1 MALFIDFK
9 KAFDPVDPNLLLLK
23 LFHYG
28 FDNNSYKLIHFS
40 YFSDRS
46 QITRI
51 NKVLSEKF
59 SISLGV
65 PQGSRLGPLFFNI
78 FINDF
83 ALLLS
88 DLSSF
93 LFADDTTLFD
103 SDKSYERLISRFREK
118 FISANSWINHNKLFL
133 NLSKTKFM
141 LINNAKR
148 GARKPNAI
156 QLQDNLIEVVSEFKL
171 LGCTIDEKLN
181 FNKHV
186 SNTKTYVCKNLFT
199 IKNLF
204 FLSFEIKVHFFKT
217 FLLPH
222 FDYCASLFIHFN
234 HTQIDKINK
243 TYNLCLYVLLG
254 LELNHL
260 TLEDQQEKLKPLN
273 ILPYRYRLL
282 FRFSLFS
289 YKIVNNFILN
299 DIKNILKPIV
309 KAANTRATSSNLY
322 EVPLVLSYCGCKR
335 ISLSLTTLMNKVL
348 KNFTNLT
355 LKDFKDIILG
365 NLSLL
370 YLKFSK
376 FVLKEY

>member
-1 MALFIDFK
+1 M
-9 KAFDPVDPNLLLLK
+9 LLC
-23 LFHYG
+23 
-28 FDNNSYKLIHFS
+28 
-40 YFSDRS
+40 
-46 QITRI
+46 
-51 NKVLSEKF
+51 
-59 SISLGV
+59 
-65 PQGSRLGPLFFNI
+65 
-78 FINDF
+78 
-83 ALLLS
+83 
-88 DLSSF
+88 DLSSI

-118 FISANSWINHNKLFL
+118 FISANNWINHNKLFL
-133 NLSKTKFM
+133 NWSKTKFM
-141 LINNAKR
+141 LINNSKR

-156 QLQDNLIEVVSEFKL
+156 QLEDNLIEVVSEFKL

-186 SNTKTYVCKNLFT
+186 RNIKTNVCKKLFT

-222 FDYCASLFIHFN
+222 FDYCASLFIHYN

-260 TLEDQQEKLKPLN
+260 SLEDQQEKLKPLN

-282 FRFSLFS
+282 FRFSLFA

-335 ISLSLTTLMNKVL
+335 ISLSLATMMNKVL
-348 KNFTNLT
+348 KNFTNLI
-355 LKDFKDIILG
+355 LKDFKEIILG
-365 NLSLL
+365 NLSFL

>member
-1 MALFIDFK
+1 MKFGTWGTKRFLRQFWPILTPLVLKVENFGQNWSSRAEKLATSLF
-9 KAFDPVDPNLLLLK
+9 L
-23 LFHYG
+23 YG
-28 FDNNSYKLIHFS
+28 E
-40 YFSDRS
+40 
-46 QITRI
+46 
-51 NKVLSEKF
+51 SEKNGPETICRPPRF
-59 SISLGV
+59 QLGRFLLTLSL
-65 PQGSRLGPLFFNI
+65 
-78 FINDF
+78 
-83 ALLLS
+83 
-88 DLSSF
+88 
-93 LFADDTTLFD
+93 
-103 SDKSYERLISRFREK
+103 
-118 FISANSWINHNKLFL
+118 
-133 NLSKTKFM
+133 
-141 LINNAKR
+141 
-148 GARKPNAI
+148 
-156 QLQDNLIEVVSEFKL
+156 
-171 LGCTIDEKLN
+171 
-181 FNKHV
+181 
-186 SNTKTYVCKNLFT
+186 
-199 IKNLF
+199 KNLF

-260 TLEDQQEKLKPLN
+260 SLEDQQEKLKPLN

-282 FRFSLFS
+282 FRFSLFA

-348 KNFTNLT
+348 KNFTNLI
-355 LKDFKDIILG
+355 LKDFKEIILG

-376 FVLKEY
+376 FVLIEYRIVKKNFHFLTLVVPLSHIT